1 MTAECSYHPAALDK
15 GADSII
21 GVATHGMGRSGDG
34 RLPITEEA

>member
-1 MTAECSYHPAALDK
+1 MRAQCSYHPAALDK

-21 GVATHGMGRSGDG
+21 GVATQGMGRSGDG